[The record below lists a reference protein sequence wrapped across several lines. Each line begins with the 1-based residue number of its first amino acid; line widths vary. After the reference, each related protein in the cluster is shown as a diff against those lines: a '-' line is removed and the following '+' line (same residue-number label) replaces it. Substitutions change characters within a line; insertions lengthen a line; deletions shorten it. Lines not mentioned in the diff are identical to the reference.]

1 MQVCGAFR
9 FVVDVAQAGRF
20 QVSLKPAVMVSEKY
34 ILGATMFPRDTVW
47 NPQKSL
53 SGLHSKVSIF
63 FSIIPIQPHIN
74 TIIPIVSI
82 FFSIIPI

>member
-20 QVSLKPAVMVSEKY
+20 QVLLKPAVRVSEKY
-34 ILGATMFPRDTVW
+34 ILGAGMFPRDRVW

-53 SGLHSKVSIF
+53 SGLHSKPCSSF
-63 FSIIPIQPHIN
+63 HFLFHKPYTTPI
-74 TIIPIVSI
+74 
-82 FFSIIPI
+82 